1 MKIKYLEGCE
11 GRTYQ
16 APSVKVVSILVEQSV
31 LTGSGNVFD
40 GKGPEEY
47 DIDDEVFNW

>member
-1 MKIKYLEGCE
+1 MKIKHLEGCE
-11 GRTYQ
+11 VQTYQ
-16 APSVKVVSILVEQSV
+16 APSIEIVSILVEQTI

-40 GKGPEEY
+40 GKGPEGY